1 MIKMLIF
8 KNKLLKKQ
16 TYLNFL
22 EYAQGKWNKSCA
34 LASDKHLI
42 ATFSHHYWCKDD
54 QCKQE

>member
-16 TYLNFL
+16 TYLKSL
-22 EYAQGKWNKSCA
+22 EYAQGKSDKSCA
-34 LASDKHLI
+34 LALDKHFI
-42 ATFSHHYWCKDD
+42 STFGHHYWCKDD